1 MICGFR
7 SINDQWISLDSRFV
21 VPMVFFG
28 AMQDIMKSLER
39 AIEFGSPVMLEN
51 VGEAPLLAMSYE
63 ILPLQHVTTC

>member
-1 MICGFR
+1 MINGYHM
-7 SINDQWISLDSRFV
+7 ISLDSRFV
-21 VPMVFFG
+21 VPIVFLDVFG

>member
-1 MICGFR
+1 M
-7 SINDQWISLDSRFV
+7 
-21 VPMVFFG
+21 PMVFFG